1 MSTPVAQKLNLK
13 PGQQMMVMNVPQSY
27 LARLTEILAPVPLLT
42 EPAQNAEAVLL
53 FVNNLAETEALSPA
67 AIAAVKRD
75 GLLWIAY
82 PKGSSGVKTDVN
94 RDKLWP
100 IPHKLG
106 WKPVRQIAIDETW
119 SALRFRPAD

>member
-13 PGQQMMVMNVPQSY
+13 PGQQITVMNVPQGY
-27 LARLTEILAPVPLLT
+27 LAQLTEILSPVPLRT
-42 EPAQNAEAVLL
+42 EETQNADAVLL

-67 AIAAVKRD
+67 AIGAVKRD

-82 PKGSSGVKTDVN
+82 PKGTSGVKTDVN

-100 IPHKLG
+100 IPQKLG
-106 WKPVRQIAIDETW
+106 WKPVRQVAIDETW